1 MSTRG
6 KDQYKEEAQLGAIR
20 PYSKAPVR
28 INKGNFSKKKGSKNN
43 GKLSEWKQSG
53 LQSQQPEQW

>member
-20 PYSKAPVR
+20 TCKVGLKAPVR
-28 INKGNFSKKKGSKNN
+28 INKGIFSKRKDAKNN
-43 GKLSEWKQSG
+43 G
-53 LQSQQPEQW
+53 